1 MKDINNFDSNLRSEP
16 LLKRIKRHVIAKE
29 LDFFAATAPGVEKL
43 CLDELLSLVQV
54 SDLNQS
60 SVKNVKE
67 VPGGVE
73 FKGHLHD
80 CYLANLHLR
89 TANRILMRIGE
100 FKATNFIQL
109 EKRLADFPWEL
120 FLLGYCSNAE
130 VIDSNPNKVVVSS
143 LRLETTD
150 NLKPESADRICKISV
165 TSRHSRLYHKEAIAE
180 RFHAGISERLAQFPA
195 SQFSLPFS
203 HLFIRAE
210 DDHFTVSIDSS
221 GELLYK
227 RGIKTYSSMAPIRET
242 IGATVLKLAGYDG
255 KIPLIDPMCGSG
267 TFSLEGG
274 MIAANMPPGW
284 FRSFAFMEWLSF
296 RPQQWA
302 YIKREAEKRFVK
314 PENSPVIFASDK
326 DKTLCGHLE
335 KSIKE
340 SGLSDI
346 IQVSCKDF
354 FDFSPAEFTDK
365 LGLTVINPPYG
376 NRIGTRKESND
387 LIYAICDHLK
397 KEYKGW
403 KVAMIIPDKN
413 LVKTI
418 PFRLTSHTIHH
429 GGMKLNLVLFQLPL
443 KQ

>member
-1 MKDINNFDSNLRSEP
+1 MKDINNFDSNLRLEP

-29 LDFFAATAPGVEKL
+29 MDFFAATAPGVEKL
-43 CLDELLSLVQV
+43 CLDELLSLAQVPDLSLVQV
-54 SDLNQS
+54 PDLNQS

-73 FKGHLHD
+73 FKGRLHD
-80 CYLANLHLR
+80 CYLANLQLR

-120 FLLGYCSNAE
+120 FLLGFCSNA
-130 VIDSNPNKVVVSS
+130 VGSS
-143 LRLETTD
+143 LRLEPTD
-150 NLKPESADRICKISV
+150 NLKPESTDRICKISV

-180 RFHAGISERLAQFPA
+180 RFQTSISKRLAQFPA
-195 SQFSLPFS
+195 SQFSLPAS
-203 HLFIRAE
+203 HLFVRAE
-210 DDHFTVSIDSS
+210 DDHFTISLDSS
-221 GELLYK
+221 GDLLYK
-227 RGIKTYSSMAPIRET
+227 RGIKTYSSSAPIRET

-284 FRSFAFMEWLSF
+284 FRNFAFMEWLSF

-314 PENSPVIFASDK
+314 PENSPLIFASDK
-326 DKTLCGHLE
+326 EKTLCDHLE
-335 KSIKE
+335 KSIGE
-340 SGLSDI
+340 AGLSEI
-346 IQVSCKDF
+346 IQVSCKNF

-365 LGLTVINPPYG
+365 TGLVVINPPYG
-376 NRIGTRKESND
+376 NRIGTREESNT
-387 LIYAICDHLK
+387 LIYNIYNHLK
-397 KEYKGW
+397 REYKGW
-403 KVAMIIPDKN
+403 KIAMILPEKH
-413 LVKTI
+413 LARTI
-418 PFRLTSHTIHH
+418 HFHLTSHIIHH
-429 GGMKLNLVLFQLPL
+429 GGLKLNLVLFQLPL